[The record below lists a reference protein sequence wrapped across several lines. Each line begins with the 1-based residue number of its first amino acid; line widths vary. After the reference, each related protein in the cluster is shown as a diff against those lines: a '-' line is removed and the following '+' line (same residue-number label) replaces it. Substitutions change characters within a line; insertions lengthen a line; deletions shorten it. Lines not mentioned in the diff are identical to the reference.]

1 MNHRQHKAMRF
12 EKLLWIIKKLES
24 IDFLS
29 NKYIPSKQSGLL
41 ARISSRITTDIRVVK
56 ALSNKR

>member
-12 EKLLWIIKKLES
+12 EKLLWIIKEPEG

-29 NKYIPSKQSGLL
+29 NKYIPSRSRDFTHVL
-41 ARISSRITTDIRVVK
+41 ALELPR
-56 ALSNKR
+56 LSK

>member
-12 EKLLWIIKKLES
+12 EKLLWIIKEPEG

-29 NKYIPSKQSGLL
+29 NKYIPSKQSGF
-41 ARISSRITTDIRVVK
+41 
-56 ALSNKR
+56 